1 MAQADPIGPA
11 EGLSPGEV
19 PRELIGLDSGTRR
32 LLPEAGTACSASGRC
47 YQSGSRAG
55 SPQRARTTEPAAI
68 AIRLTMDTYGVQALG

>member
-11 EGLSPGEV
+11 DGLSPGEV

-47 YQSGSRAG
+47 YQRGPCAG

-68 AIRLTMDTYGVQALG
+68 AIRLAMDKSGVQALG